1 MAANRLTLA
10 IFKPDVQRIEAY
22 RKLAEEAI
30 RIAGLKPI
38 VYREFYMTRDRAEF
52 FYFAHQGK
60 FFYDRLVNYMIS
72 GPVGVYVLGGESA
85 ITKWRELIGP
95 AKVYKTVLSQ
105 PGSLRGRLG
114 LTDTRNGFHGSDCD
128 VNAED
133 EILFFFP
140 TFDFEEELR
149 KLQS

>member
-1 MAANRLTLA
+1 MVANRLTLA

-38 VYREFYMTRDRAEF
+38 VYREFYMTRERAEF

-72 GPVGVYVLGGESA
+72 GPIGVYVLGGESA

-95 AKVYKTVLSQ
+95 PKVYKSVISQ
-105 PGSLRGRLG
+105 PNSLRGRLG

-140 TFDFEEELR
+140 NFDFEGELR